1 MRKISALLC
10 VSVLLTVLTPT
21 TPVQAVA
28 PNCDRFRSMA
38 LEVGWKKRDMVQLL
52 KICTRE
58 SKGFERAWN
67 KKDPWTGSYGIMQI
81 NGSWKGYLIRQGF
94 IKRSMTELW
103 RPRLALRV
111 SLHIFGLY
119 GWRPWAGS
127 SA

>member
-1 MRKISALLC
+1 MRKTFALLC
-10 VSVLLTVLTPT
+10 AAVIISATAPT
-21 TPVQAVA
+21 APTLAVA
-28 PNCDRFRSMA
+28 PNCDRFKPLA
-38 LEVGWKKRDMVQLL
+38 LEVGWKKRDIPQLL

-67 KKDPWTGSYGIMQI
+67 KKDPWTGSYSIMQI
-81 NGSWKGYLIRQGF
+81 NGSWRGYLIRQGY
-94 IKRSMTELW
+94 IKQSMTELW

-111 SLHIFGLY
+111 ALHIHNLY